1 MSNLKRHQQIM
12 ELLIQSGEVKVVEL
26 SEQLNVTGKTIRADL
41 EELEQ
46 QGLLKRIHGGAVL
59 KHASDLGLLPLQ
71 TPNQHNLTEKAA
83 IARLAVSLIEDQ
95 DIIALD
101 GGSTTLEIARLL
113 EDKPYTVITNDLFII
128 AELIRKAN
136 IRLVVPGGYRNR
148 NLLVGADSIP
158 FIRRLNIQKAFITA
172 TAVHPDQG
180 MTIYT
185 SELYELKRSY
195 LETARTSY
203 AVADS
208 SKFGKTAL
216 LTFAKLT
223 EMEAIITDSHL
234 HTEERLIY
242 QERGA
247 KLLIAD

>member
-12 ELLIQSGEVKVVEL
+12 EQLIQTGEVKVIEL
-26 SEQLNVTGKTIRADL
+26 SAQLSVTGKTIRADL

-46 QGLLKRIHGGAVL
+46 QGLLKRVHGGAVL
-59 KHASDLGLLPLQ
+59 MNSSDLGMLPLHK
-71 TPNQHNLTEKAA
+71 PNQQHLAEKTA
-83 IARLAVSLIEDQ
+83 IAKRAVSLIEDE
-95 DIIALD
+95 DIVALD

-158 FIRRLNIQKAFITA
+158 YITRLNIQKAFITA
-172 TAVHPDQG
+172 TAVHPEQG
-180 MTIYT
+180 MSIYT
-185 SELYELKRSY
+185 SELYDLKRAY
-195 LETARTSY
+195 IETAKASY

-216 LTFAKLT
+216 ITFAQLN
-223 EMEAIITDSHL
+223 EMKGIITDTHL
-234 HTEERLIY
+234 QVQERLSY
-242 QERGA
+242 KEHGA
-247 KLLIAD
+247 KLLFAE